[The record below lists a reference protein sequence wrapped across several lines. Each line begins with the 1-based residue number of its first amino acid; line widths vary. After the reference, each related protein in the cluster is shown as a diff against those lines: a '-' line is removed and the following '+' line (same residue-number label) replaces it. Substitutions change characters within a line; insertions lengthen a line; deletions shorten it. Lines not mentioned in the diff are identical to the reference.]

1 MTKIPISLYAEAT
14 PNPKVMKFTANKM
27 LVDNNIY
34 EFLNR
39 AEAISS
45 PLALELFGFPFVESV
60 FISGNFVSVTK
71 KQNDI
76 EWSDIVLEMR
86 EFIRD
91 FIADGGK
98 VINEDAPIKLN
109 KESVKHKEELKRE
122 FSDIEKKIADLL
134 DEYVRPAVEQD
145 GGFISLKKFEKGVV
159 TVSLQELIFLFL
171 FSSLVTQAQNGLLF
185 GLQLKPIVPNSY
197 FNASGISQ
205 DFYSDDSELYS
216 FNLKSRIGQSLGM
229 IVRQNI
235 TSFVSLESGINFNQR
250 RYKLQ
255 VKSAPTT
262 DFSNFSVRTYEVPL
276 QFLAYVRVSNKWFLN
291 GSFGVS
297 YNIFT
302 SNVYSEGEQNPFFY
316 QNTIRRKKGQSAF
329 IANLGTEYRTST
341 NGYYYFGIS
350 LHRPLKSIVRVFPEY
365 NDGTN
370 EYNISAPS
378 TNSDF
383 LELNGN
389 FLTVDF
395 RYFFKNSK

>member
-1 MTKIPISLYAEAT
+1 M
-14 PNPKVMKFTANKM
+14 
-27 LVDNNIY
+27 
-34 EFLNR
+34 
-39 AEAISS
+39 
-45 PLALELFGFPFVESV
+45 
-60 FISGNFVSVTK
+60 
-71 KQNDI
+71 
-76 EWSDIVLEMR
+76 
-86 EFIRD
+86 
-91 FIADGGK
+91 
-98 VINEDAPIKLN
+98 IK
-109 KESVKHKEELKRE
+109 
-122 FSDIEKKIADLL
+122 
-134 DEYVRPAVEQD
+134 
-145 GGFISLKKFEKGVV
+145 
-159 TVSLQELIFLFL
+159 ELIFLFL

-276 QFLAYVRVSNKWFLN
+276 QFLAYVKVSNKWFLN

-378 TNSDF
+378 INSDF